1 MYMNFKVIVFSGN
14 DLILLQ
20 TFQRHRCKNIQHQH
34 SGLADGR
41 KYNVMVF
48 FSQLLLYFVTLYL
61 QREGDELLPGYLSL
75 HQTCES
81 LNLKWTPNQLINSEQ
96 NSTGDKL
103 HTHTEE
109 TNHNSP
115 SIPTATPVENGF
127 VLTSYC
133 LPQYFVFSLIITVG
147 VNVLLITQISQYST
161 WIDIDLLFL
170 SMSFRC
176 QQTYYI

>member
-1 MYMNFKVIVFSGN
+1 
-14 DLILLQ
+14 
-20 TFQRHRCKNIQHQH
+20 
-34 SGLADGR
+34 
-41 KYNVMVF
+41 MVL
-48 FSQLLLYFVTLYL
+48 FSQLLWYFVTLYL
-61 QREGDELLPGYLSL
+61 QREGDELLLGYLSL

-133 LPQYFVFSLIITVG
+133 LPQYFVFSLIITVV

-170 SMSFRC
+170 SMSFQMSTNLLYLTVLFC
-176 QQTYYI
+176 DLLFSYTTQIKESIALVYHY